1 MEHSRILL
9 RLFLLRH
16 YRRKYLRYRLATLA
30 RKPALR
36 RDCHCKQIC
45 RVEDCHWV
53 ALNFIEILV

>member
-1 MEHSRILL
+1 MGHNRILL

-16 YRRKYLRYRLATLA
+16 YRRKYLGYRLAALA
-30 RKPALR
+30 RKPVLR

-45 RVEDCHWV
+45 RVEDCHWD